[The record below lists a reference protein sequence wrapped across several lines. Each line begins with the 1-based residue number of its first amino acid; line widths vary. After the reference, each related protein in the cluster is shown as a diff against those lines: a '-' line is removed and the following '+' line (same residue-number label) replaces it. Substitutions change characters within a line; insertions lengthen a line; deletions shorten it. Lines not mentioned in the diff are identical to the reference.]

1 MKVVVTAE
9 GTDLGA
15 ATSPLFGRCPVF
27 VLVDSETLEYQ
38 VIANPALS
46 LGGGAGVQVAQT
58 VVHHGAEVVLSQNVG
73 PNAFQVL
80 EAGGVKVY
88 RVGAGTVR
96 QAVLNFLAGKLELLP
111 AASTGAHS
119 GMG

>member
-9 GTDLGA
+9 GTDLEA

-46 LGGGAGVQVAQT
+46 LGGGAGVQAAQM
-58 VVHHGAEVVLSQNVG
+58 VVQHGAEAVLSQNVG

-111 AASTGAHS
+111 VASTGAHS